1 MLLYPNI
8 VSLYRLKISK
18 QVSGT
23 KNKQEILKGTNPVLF
38 FFYWLIIKM
47 QVSDKKQIKILKDL
61 VNVTWFNGV
70 GQSTLFLV
78 TMLKLQAVGGS
89 RT

>member
-1 MLLYPNI
+1 
-8 VSLYRLKISK
+8 
-18 QVSGT
+18 
-23 KNKQEILKGTNPVLF
+23 
-38 FFYWLIIKM
+38 M